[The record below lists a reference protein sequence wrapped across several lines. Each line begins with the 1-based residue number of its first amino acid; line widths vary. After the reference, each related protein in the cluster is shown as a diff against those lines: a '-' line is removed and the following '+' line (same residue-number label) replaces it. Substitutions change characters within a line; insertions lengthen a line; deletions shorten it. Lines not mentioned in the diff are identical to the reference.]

1 MDTES
6 SVLNHPFDLFPV
18 YIPGWKTPVLPE
30 GLAHGGIPQS
40 IYDGRPQGLQCVIY
54 AWTELKSGSWTMAVL
69 DRVDLYVNGELSG
82 AGFTVQPGEENKE
95 YFLLDLPQGK
105 LREGV
110 NRLHYTIT
118 RLSENPGISDDLNV
132 LYHLRAP
139 GEPAPQGL
147 DLVIPPD
154 VLLDGVSAEQ
164 AAQGVTFG
172 FTYSNPRDYD
182 SIRFLV
188 GNVTVPV
195 DGFDASRPVTHTL
208 FTDTFRQAGD
218 NPNTALQFT
227 VTDQLGNANRSSIK
241 HLDIHLDRVLIAP
254 TLTHVKDSAGQ
265 EIPDKGETTSTTL
278 ELSGEASKGKEI
290 EVYDGSGASAVPKG
304 KALADATTGLWT
316 REISVSVGAR
326 RLYAKSL
333 YHPTNVYSNV
343 RTLTVSQLLN
353 LIEPS
358 VKEANGAILNPI
370 SAKDLLT
377 VVVPANAALLPG
389 DKLKVTWTGAPGTS
403 VEGSHTSGES
413 LVSAGLEIRI
423 PNSVVAFNLGK
434 SVKVSYEVTRGNE
447 PPIPSPVFDLAVL
460 PLTQADLLMAKP
472 MILQAAN
479 NGEGP
484 ELDLASF
491 SGEATLKVTPWPLIA
506 LDQKVWLRC
515 DGTTADGFP
524 HTIIVQAASGVTV
537 NEVGAGLLKPV
548 PWGQLQLL
556 RDRSELNVVLLVTF
570 DKAPDIATAI
580 EFPLRTYTVKPVVLE
595 TPLITSV
602 KDPSNTLISEGGYTL
617 ATTVTLTGQATPNT
631 KVEIFDGT
639 EKKNTVEVDS
649 KGLWEDTLS
658 GLDIGSHSFTAR
670 AIMRNNPVS
679 PPWRFTVVAR
689 LAIDQAVHFLVGLHV
704 RTAAI
709 PPNPPPNTY
718 VDRVPSGGLAPYFY
732 MSSDSTVAEVATQT
746 QPRVL
751 SRGEGNATITVHDS
765 SGQST
770 SYRVTVANV
779 WLVSRVALGRGAF
792 LECWNQ
798 AQAEGG
804 TIPTLEAW
812 GKLLLAYNGNAGF
825 GGDRAWTADI
835 SGTGQRWAVIPIEYS
850 HKISVYE
857 YDHASALKAVKV

>member
-343 RTLTVSQLLN
+343 RTLTVMP
-353 LIEPS
+353 EPLS
-358 VKEANGAILNPI
+358 IDTRDAILDQLMFR
-370 SAKDLLT
+370 A
-377 VVVPANAALLPG
+377 
-389 DKLKVTWTGAPGTS
+389 DKFPD
-403 VEGSHTSGES
+403 
-413 LVSAGLEIRI
+413 R
-423 PNSVVAFNLGK
+423 
-434 SVKVSYEVTRGNE
+434 
-447 PPIPSPVFDLAVL
+447 PP
-460 PLTQADLLMAKP
+460 
-472 MILQAAN
+472 
-479 NGEGP
+479 
-484 ELDLASF
+484 
-491 SGEATLKVTPWPLIA
+491 
-506 LDQKVWLRC
+506 
-515 DGTTADGFP
+515 
-524 HTIIVQAASGVTV
+524 
-537 NEVGAGLLKPV
+537 VGA
-548 PWGQLQLL
+548 
-556 RDRSELNVVLLVTF
+556 F
-570 DKAPDIATAI
+570 
-580 EFPLRTYTVKPVVLE
+580 
-595 TPLITSV
+595 
-602 KDPSNTLISEGGYTL
+602 
-617 ATTVTLTGQATPNT
+617 
-631 KVEIFDGT
+631 VERI
-639 EKKNTVEVDS
+639 
-649 KGLWEDTLS
+649 
-658 GLDIGSHSFTAR
+658 
-670 AIMRNNPVS
+670 
-679 PPWRFTVVAR
+679 
-689 LAIDQAVHFLVGLHV
+689 
-704 RTAAI
+704 
-709 PPNPPPNTY
+709 
-718 VDRVPSGGLAPYFY
+718 PSGGVPPYIY
-732 MSSDSTVAEVATQT
+732 TSSDPEVAELFSSSE
-746 QPRVL
+746 PRVV
-751 SRGEGNATITVHDS
+751 SKHSGTATITVRDQMGAS
-765 SGQST
+765 V
-770 SYRVTVANV
+770 SYRVITSKV
-779 WLVSRVALGRGAF
+779 WLLFDLGKDNEWQKYWTCWGAA
-792 LECWNQ
+792 WN
-798 AQAEGG
+798 AGG
-804 TIPTLEAW
+804 TIPDLVTWGALRTIHDGDPGLGDSRAW
-812 GKLLLAYNGNAGF
+812 ASDQGP
-825 GGDRAWTADI
+825 GDRTVYTI
-835 SGTGQRWAVIPIEYS
+835 NPKTGVRELLSQDSDYARGWMIKEV
-850 HKISVYE
+850 
-857 YDHASALKAVKV
+857 